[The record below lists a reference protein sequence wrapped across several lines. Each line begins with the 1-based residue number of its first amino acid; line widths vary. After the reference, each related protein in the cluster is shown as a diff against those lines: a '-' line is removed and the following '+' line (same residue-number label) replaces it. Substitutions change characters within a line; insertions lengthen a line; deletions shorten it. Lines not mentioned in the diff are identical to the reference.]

1 MIYLPIA
8 DNIDHVIVDVI
19 QALSPLVLF
28 FLILQVLSLK
38 LPKDYVINLLKGLLI
53 TPLGWSCSSRG

>member
-38 LPKDYVINLLKGLLI
+38 ICGVNNPQE
-53 TPLGWSCSSRG
+53 T